1 MVKYEPL
8 DLVEAAFI
16 GHGSVGIFATMIL
29 DGRIDVDRLSDSVA
43 RVGTLVPETLCCL
56 DAHHMRFTP
65 ISSADVIAEVP
76 SLAEAGFTW
85 DPTADTQVKLVVGHG
100 VDADSIVVGM
110 THVVTDGIGME
121 QYVSLLAK
129 AYDGKLPNLNNVR
142 SIDSMLSRV
151 KIGEPTRG
159 ELLAEKLGEQFLGLP
174 SSGDERMCRC
184 VIIPAETMDAIH
196 AKAKDKGVT
205 LNDIFVAACVRVVAR
220 RLHTSAVCLPCPV
233 DLRKLG
239 DMGELT
245 VANMSGIYN
254 TSFAVREGES
264 LSATVESVRGEMAEL
279 QGRNRSMADIAKFA
293 PICRAS
299 PVRFAEWM
307 VRRNVHMIPAII
319 YSNFG
324 VLEPLQ
330 FGESRAV
337 TYFVTGGYRRNH
349 QIGLNISTYMGATS
363 FVHSLIGD
371 AEGADAAE
379 AVIRDIVEECESWLD
394 L

>member
-29 DGRIDVDRLSDSVA
+29 DGRIDVERLADSVA
-43 RVGTLVPETLCCL
+43 RLGALIPETLCCL
-56 DAHHMRFTP
+56 DAHHMRFKP
-65 ISSADVIAEVP
+65 ISSSNVISEVP
-76 SLAEAGFTW
+76 SLAEAGFIW
-85 DPTADTQVKLVVGHG
+85 DPTTDTQVKLVVGHG
-100 VDADSIVVGM
+100 ADTDSVVLGM

-121 QYVSLLAK
+121 QYVSLLAE
-129 AYDGKLPNLNNVR
+129 AYNGSLSSLHNVR
-142 SIDSMLSRV
+142 SIDSMLGKV
-151 KIGEPTRG
+151 KIGGPTQG
-159 ELLAEKLGEQFLGLP
+159 EILAEKLGEQFLGLP
-174 SSGDERMCRC
+174 SSGDERICRC
-184 VIIPAETMDAIH
+184 VIIPAETMTGIH
-196 AKAKDKGVT
+196 TKAKSHAVT
-205 LNDIFVAACVRVVAR
+205 LNDVFLAACVRVVAR
-220 RLHTSAVCLPCPV
+220 SLHTSAVCLPCPV

-239 DMGELT
+239 DMGPLT

-254 TSFAVREGES
+254 TSFAIGEGES
-264 LSATVESVRGEMAEL
+264 FSTTVESVHREMAEL
-279 QGRNRSMADIAKFA
+279 QERNRSMADITKFA

-299 PVRFAEWM
+299 PVRFAEWI

-349 QIGLNISTYMGATS
+349 QIGLNISTYMGSTS

-371 AEGADAAE
+371 EEGADAAE
-379 AVIRDIVEECESWLD
+379 AVIRDIVQECVSWLD
-394 L
+394 